1 VRAVRKSTAG
11 AALPTKEETMI
22 RTLMIAAAS
31 AAVLMFSPAA
41 FAQQTGGTA
50 DEAKAMLMKAV
61 AAVKADKAKALDMF
75 TKGEGGFLDR
85 DLYVFCST
93 VSDGKIVALGNPNA
107 KQNIGVDTRTL
118 KDSTGKPFGAEL
130 YAGYQKPEGEITEV
144 NYMFPRPGADKTP
157 VPKVSL
163 VTRVGDLGC
172 GVGYYK

>member
-1 VRAVRKSTAG
+1 MIRRFAIAATSA
-11 AALPTKEETMI
+11 AALTLSTM
-22 RTLMIAAAS
+22 
-31 AAVLMFSPAA
+31 A
-41 FAQQTGGTA
+41 FAQGGGTA

-75 TKGEGGFLDR
+75 NNGDGGFLDR
-85 DLYVFCST
+85 DLYVFCSN

-118 KDSTGKPFGAEL
+118 KDSTGKAFGAEL
-130 YAGYQKPEGEITEV
+130 YAAYQKPEGEITEV

-157 VPKVSL
+157 VAKASFA
-163 VTRVGDLGC
+163 TRVGDLGC